1 MQKVCPES
9 LCRWQLFEFP
19 SMRVQ
24 MELGDVP
31 ASGSGYE
38 SDNEDNGE
46 ENAALREHAA
56 EPATAATLALAASP
70 SG

>member
-1 MQKVCPES
+1 
-9 LCRWQLFEFP
+9 
-19 SMRVQ
+19 MRVQ